1 MRQYNNLMKNL
12 PNIFIEFYTN
22 KQTINFSIRSP
33 DVKILLHESK
43 EHIQNLIKITKDI
56 LKR

>member
-12 PNIFIEFYTN
+12 PNIFIKFYTN
-22 KQTINFSIRSP
+22 KQTVNFPIGSP
-33 DVKILLHESK
+33 NIKILLHESK